1 GGGYRARW
9 LNYTATGCSSW
20 CGRRGHYGPPGT
32 RHSSREQRGRLIPPS
47 PSKLAYLDQL
57 GDEQDRMMFEYKQW
71 QAEREV
77 ESAPLRKS
85 GPEAIMYRV
94 HDNNA
99 PAPAAEPDAAPSE
112 GVMAPH
118 DDYLSDATIECIAD
132 GLLAAERDRRGEMQ
146 KALMRRDRRL
156 SELEGELKELK
167 GFVKGLLAV
176 LVPKD
181 KTADIVMLPD
191 RKGTHG
197 T

>member
-1 GGGYRARW
+1 QCAR
-9 LNYTATGCSSW
+9 CSKSTPPPCASC
-20 CGRRGHYGPPGT
+20 CGRRGDYGLPGT
-32 RHSSREQRGRLIPPS
+32 RNSSREQRGSVMPLS
-47 PSKLAYLDQL
+47 PSERAYLDQL

-118 DDYLSDATIECIAD
+118 DDYLSDATMECMAA
-132 GLLAAERDRRGEMQ
+132 GLLAAEGDMRAEMQ
-146 KALMRRDRRL
+146 KAWMRRDRRL